1 MCIDDDGRAL
11 GAGIAP
17 RASLGTV
24 LSTELRARIDSHW
37 SRVDSVFVRTGS
49 SREIKLLYRTRPYT
63 VCTDRRLGRNF
74 RSVVDLGSSASAPT
88 APARRGGGMRARRR
102 AGWALAS
109 LLLLCLC
116 LAGIT
121 SSVDAANVKAS
132 RRSAARAANEG
143 VRPVSS
149 DVSLDLNDNH
159 ATPSRGVSLPS
170 SPSDPI
176 ASSNAG
182 PDADTPGEREATR
195 RAVVR
200 GRRERVGA
208 AVHRGRARGRR
219 RRAEARR

>member
-1 MCIDDDGRAL
+1 MSSLRRAR
-11 GAGIAP
+11 GAFAFLACLAVLAHAP
-17 RASLGTV
+17 RVAHAGSAFSEPATAEPADAASAVVPPLHASSD
-24 LSTELRARIDSHW
+24 LP
-37 SRVDSVFVRTGS
+37 RVAVER
-49 SREIKLLYRTRPYT
+49 RPL
-63 VCTDRRLGRNF
+63 DRR
-74 RSVVDLGSSASAPT
+74 SVAT
-88 APARRGGGMRARRR
+88 RR
-102 AGWALAS
+102 A
-109 LLLLCLC
+109 
-116 LAGIT
+116 
-121 SSVDAANVKAS
+121 SVDAANVKAS

-200 GRRERVGA
+200 GRRARVGA

>member
-1 MCIDDDGRAL
+1 M

-24 LSTELRARIDSHW
+24 LSKESFARESIPIGRESIRF
-37 SRVDSVFVRTGS
+37 SFVREAVG
-49 SREIKLLYRTRPYT
+49 KLNYCTVLDRTPCVPT
-63 VCTDRRLGRNF
+63 AVSGGIF
-74 RSVVDLGSSASAPT
+74 VPSVDLGSSASAPT

-132 RRSAARAANEG
+132 RRSAARAANER

-200 GRRERVGA
+200 GRRARVGA